1 MSDSSFPKSLDFSP
15 DPLAIS
21 ARSYQAVCVPESS
34 QSANPSSIIRIRIPS
49 GRAGTY
55 LNPAKSFLAFTFNNS
70 TPSSQFANANG
81 VSNYRAEN
89 FAKFYIDGSAY
100 AVLQTLEI
108 YNSSNLLES
117 IQNYNLLMNI
127 FMDLQI
133 SMGSRLTSGT
143 ILGMGHTG
151 VISDVGQSLQ
161 GSFGNPNWSRGTNP
175 ATRMSNIVK
184 AEYWSFIGNTVAQ
197 QNLYP
202 GLNMITIIDSTLAT
216 APVNLRDTVANIRV
230 GIKNGDESFAA
241 LPTNRRETQVADM
254 NNLYYFNGAGQA
266 AQLAST
272 LNILDFDGGTAPLGG
287 VAVQNAY
294 NNNKSAVMGGQ
305 NGWISRLGPVV
316 PFGGSMRFCLP
327 LVSGIIGTLQ
337 CKLFPLNALNS
348 DLIMNLTLATASTVA
363 CNNYIPTHWNPTKTG
378 TGTVADPYVGETEF
392 GSNSMTPQYTLT
404 NIEYHANI
412 VEISANAQQMID
424 IATNG
429 QYIIP
434 SSSYRNFTATIQ
446 DGQTNSEIQVPA
458 RFTSL
463 KSLLA
468 CQRDSHNLNQASRF
482 SLTSRIKNYMT
493 RIQYRVG
500 SLLVPPQPMRMEN
513 YSVRAPYSH
522 GGGAA
527 EVFCHL
533 LEAIGQS
540 ASDLD
545 LEVGL
550 NNNIYGANNDCDY
563 QDQDAATPYDLI
575 EASGSFEGDDETYY
589 DRLAEGS
596 KAGFCWGIDTE
607 SFSNT
612 NCTGPLQSGTNCL
625 GLNIMCRLYAES
637 LLTGTGD
644 VVQPN
649 TDIVAV
655 TVDHFAHFDQ
665 VCVVSGGVASVRF

>member
-1 MSDSSFPKSLDFSP
+1 MSDSSFPKSLNFSP

-34 QSANPSSIIRIRIPS
+34 QSANPSSIVRIRIPS

-70 TPSSQFANANG
+70 TPSSQFTNPG
-81 VSNYRAEN
+81 GQPNYRAEN
-89 FAKFYIDGSAY
+89 LAKFYIDGSAY

-161 GSFGNPNWSRGTNP
+161 GSFGNPNWSRRVDPTS
-175 ATRMSNIVK
+175 RFSNIVNGEFWGSPAGTTM
-184 AEYWSFIGNTVAQ
+184 AE
-197 QNLYP
+197 QNIFP
-202 GLNMITIIDSTLAT
+202 GLNTITVIDNA
-216 APVNLRDTVANIRV
+216 ADPRDTVANLRV
-230 GIKNGDESFAA
+230 GLKNGAA
-241 LPTNRRETQVADM
+241 TLGPTPFTRRQTQNAEM
-254 NNLYYFNGAGQA
+254 NNLYFLGPDAITTQA
-266 AQLAST
+266 AST
-272 LNILDFDGGTAPLGG
+272 LNVLDITDDGIPLGG
-287 VAVQNAY
+287 IALQNAY
-294 NNNKSAVMGGQ
+294 SNNKSAVMGGQ

-363 CNNYIPTHWNPTKTG
+363 CNNYIPTHWNTTATG
-378 TGTVADPYVGETEF
+378 AGTDDSKYVGAQQV
-392 GSNSMTPQYTLT
+392 GANSMTPQYTLT

-446 DGQTNSEIQVPA
+446 SGQTNSEIQVPA

-463 KSLLA
+463 KSLIG

-513 YSVRAPYSH
+513 YSVRAPYAH
-522 GGGAA
+522 GGGGA

-563 QDQDAATPYDLI
+563 QDADMATPYNLV
-575 EASGSFEGDDETYY
+575 EASADFEGDDETYY

-644 VVQPN
+644 SVQPA

-655 TVDHFAHFDQ
+655 TVDHWAHFDQ
-665 VCVVSGGVASVRF
+665 VCVVSGGVCSVRF

>member
-1 MSDSSFPKSLDFSP
+1 MSDSSFPKSLDYSP

-21 ARSYQAVCVPESS
+21 ARSYEAVCVPESS
-34 QSANPSSIIRIRIPS
+34 TTALPSTIVRIRIPS

-55 LNPAKSFLAFTFNNS
+55 LNPAKSFLAFTFNNT
-70 TPSSQFANANG
+70 TPSIISDG
-81 VSNYRAEN
+81 GSPDYRAN
-89 FAKFYIDGSAY
+89 SFQRFYIDGSAY
-100 AVLQTLEI
+100 AVLQTMEI

-151 VISDVGQSLQ
+151 IISDTAQTHLGQY
-161 GSFGNPNWSRGTNP
+161 GPPGWSKEAIPGFETN
-175 ATRMSNIVK
+175 SINV
-184 AEYWSFIGNTVAQ
+184 AEYWERTGNTFADV
-197 QNLYP
+197 NLYT
-202 GLNMITIIDSTLAT
+202 GFNMVVSIDSAAANSIANDRVLRTTGADAANVGCQTRRIVLDADLNNLFYGAPPVGTRGT
-216 APVNLRDTVANIRV
+216 ASSTMNILV
-230 GIKNGDESFAA
+230 SGAGEDQF
-241 LPTNRRETQVADM
+241 ETQ
-254 NNLYYFNGAGQA
+254 N
-266 AQLAST
+266 T
-272 LNILDFDGGTAPLGG
+272 
-287 VAVQNAY
+287 Y
-294 NNNKSAVMGGQ
+294 NNSKSCAYGGQ
-305 NGWISRLGPVV
+305 NGWISRLGPCV
-316 PFGGSMRFCLP
+316 PYGQSMRFCLP
-327 LVSGIIGTLQ
+327 LVSGVIGTLN

-348 DLIMNLTLATASTVA
+348 DLILNLTLASNGTVA
-363 CNNYIPTHWNPTKTG
+363 CNNYIPSHWNPTDQGAG
-378 TGTVADPYVGETEF
+378 TAGDPWVGATA
-392 GSNSMTPQYTLT
+392 GGGPTSSPAYTLSE
-404 NIEYHANI
+404 IEYHANI

-434 SSSYRNFTATIQ
+434 SSSYRNFTATYQ
-446 DGQTNSEIQVPA
+446 SGQTNNEFQVPA

-468 CQRDSHNLNQASRF
+468 CQRDTNNLNQPSRF
-482 SLTSRIKNYMT
+482 SLTGRIKNYMT

-513 YSVRAPYSH
+513 RSVLAPYAD
-522 GGGAA
+522 GGGAS

-550 NNNIYGANNDCDY
+550 NNNIFAANNDCDY
-563 QDQDAATPYDLI
+563 QDNNAANAFNLVNVSALFDALSDKN
-575 EASGSFEGDDETYY
+575 YY
-589 DRLAEGS
+589 ERLAEGS

-607 SFSNT
+607 SFSNA

-625 GLNIMCRLYAES
+625 GLNIMCRIYIEN

-644 VVQPN
+644 SVNPS
-649 TDIVAV
+649 TDIVGC
-655 TVDHFAHFDQ
+655 TVDHYAHFDM
-665 VCVVSGGVASVRF
+665 VIVVSGGVASVRF